1 MMRPYDIIT
10 KKRNNEIN
18 TKEEIEFMV
27 NGYVKGEIPDYQ
39 ISAWLMAIYFNHMTA
54 KERYDLTICMRDSGD
69 IVDLKKIEGKKID
82 KHSTGGVGDKTTLSV
97 APMVASLGLK
107 VSKLSGRGLGHTG
120 GTIDKLESIEGFR
133 TDLSIEEFFKIAN
146 EVGVVVAGQTA
157 NIAPADKKI
166 YALRDTTATVDELS
180 LISASIMSKKLAVD
194 SDGIVLD
201 VKAGSGAFMKTVDDA
216 VKLANAMVEIAKLNK
231 RKIVAVVTNMN
242 QPLGKNVGNAL
253 EVLEAIKTIKGEGP
267 EDFTE
272 LCIESSAHMVE
283 LAGLFSYDEAVEKLK
298 ENMKNGKIAEIMKKW
313 IKAQGGNPLIVD
325 QPEKYLNI
333 SDDIVEFKAEKSG
346 YIFSIDTEKVG
357 IASMLLGAGR
367 AKKED
372 KIDFS
377 VGIEILKKLGDYVEK
392 DDVIARLYVS
402 EISKTEDSLRELK
415 ASYVIK
421 DEKPDAYSYK
431 LIYEVIK

>member
-1 MMRPYDIIT
+1 
-10 KKRNNEIN
+10 
-18 TKEEIEFMV
+18 
-27 NGYVKGEIPDYQ
+27 
-39 ISAWLMAIYFNHMTA
+39 
-54 KERYDLTICMRDSGD
+54 
-69 IVDLKKIEGKKID
+69 
-82 KHSTGGVGDKTTLSV
+82 
-97 APMVASLGLK
+97 
-107 VSKLSGRGLGHTG
+107 
-120 GTIDKLESIEGFR
+120 
-133 TDLSIEEFFKIAN
+133 
-146 EVGVVVAGQTA
+146 
-157 NIAPADKKI
+157 
-166 YALRDTTATVDELS
+166 
-180 LISASIMSKKLAVD
+180 MSKKLAVD

-216 VKLANAMVEIAKLNK
+216 VKLANAMVEIAKLNN

-283 LAGLFSYDEAVEKLK
+283 LAGLCSYEEAVTKLR

-313 IKAQGGNPLIVD
+313 IKAQGGNPLVVD

-346 YIFSIDTEKVG
+346 YISSIDTEKVG

-402 EISKTEDSLRELK
+402 GISKTEDSLRELK
-415 ASYVIK
+415 ASYVITE
-421 DEKPDAYSYK
+421 EKPDAYSYK